1 MSTAGNVRNTSINEN
16 RMESRSDSSSDEEG
30 YLSPYCCSSDEE
42 ADQCHRKILDEMP
55 AFSTQS
61 LSPSGRSLSPI
72 DLDTSPPR
80 SRHSTPCSTPYD
92 SPAQQ
97 QQQPQ
102 LGDDFVLLSVVN
114 ARIGLTP
121 PPDVRSR
128 NLETIFEDRF
138 LETPPSREF
147 ESRTNQN
154 LLRRSFRNRGSAM
167 TVASWSINTTSAG
180 TGTEKGQSITTAG
193 GTNNK
198 QFDGKR
204 RLSLE

>member
-1 MSTAGNVRNTSINEN
+1 MDPHL
-16 RMESRSDSSSDEEG
+16 DSSSEEEG

-42 ADQCHRKILDEMP
+42 NECLNRKLVDELP

-72 DLDTSPPR
+72 DMNTSPPR
-80 SRHSTPCSTPYD
+80 SKHSTPCSTPVD
-92 SPAQQ
+92 SSGL
-97 QQQPQ
+97 QQQPP
-102 LGDDFVLLSVVN
+102 SVEKDYVTLEEVH

-121 PPDVRSR
+121 PPDVRTR
-128 NLETIFEDRF
+128 NLETIFEDKF

-147 ESRTNQN
+147 ESRTNRN
-154 LLRRSFRNRGSAM
+154 LLRHSFRNRGLMADGNC
-167 TVASWSINTTSAG
+167 T
-180 TGTEKGQSITTAG
+180 TEKVPSSQSSVR

-204 RLSLE
+204 RLSLD